1 MTSQKNHLS
10 QARLIERL
18 PQSRPFSCVECDFES
33 KTRNNLWT
41 HYIGRH
47 KYTKR
52 WIEEYRRDPA
62 AFDMPADDPV
72 LQSTPPRTPTKKG
85 EAAAAAAAAAVKVEL
100 PVKAEPTLPED
111 VISPRLFMGQ
121 GAKKDFWCD
130 LCQAVV
136 SNGSKPHHFAVVHF
150 KERLRRVLPTSK
162 PHW

>member
-1 MTSQKNHLS
+1 
-10 QARLIERL
+10 
-18 PQSRPFSCVECDFES
+18 
-33 KTRNNLWT
+33 
-41 HYIGRH
+41 
-47 KYTKR
+47 
-52 WIEEYRRDPA
+52 
-62 AFDMPADDPV
+62 MPADDPV